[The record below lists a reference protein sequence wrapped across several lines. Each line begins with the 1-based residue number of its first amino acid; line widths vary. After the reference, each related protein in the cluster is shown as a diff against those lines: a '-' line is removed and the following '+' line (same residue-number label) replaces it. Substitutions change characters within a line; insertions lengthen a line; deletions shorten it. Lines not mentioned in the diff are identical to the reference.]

1 MIVARVVLVV
11 RFVCVMVLMPVVIFV
26 GIVILMLFMFVVT
39 VMIVMFV
46 MFVMFVMIVMIV
58 MIIVSPMILR
68 LAIAVHGLYRFE
80 ANKECVIYGGAGRS
94 QYAADAK
101 GQLVMVAKTDICHT
115 MTEHERVA

>member
-1 MIVARVVLVV
+1 MARVVLVV
-11 RFVCVMVLMPVVIFV
+11 HFVCVMVLMPVVVFV
-26 GIVILMLFMFVVT
+26 GIVILMLLMFVVT
-39 VMIVMFV
+39 VMF
-46 MFVMFVMIVMIV
+46 V

-101 GQLVMVAKTDICHT
+101 GQLVMVAKTGICHT
-115 MTEHERVA
+115 MTEHQRVA

>member
-1 MIVARVVLVV
+1 MARVVLVV
-11 RFVCVMVLMPVVIFV
+11 HFVCVMVLMPVVVFV
-26 GIVILMLFMFVVT
+26 GIVILMLLMFVVT
-39 VMIVMFV
+39 VMFV
-46 MFVMFVMIVMIV
+46 MFVMFV

-101 GQLVMVAKTDICHT
+101 GQLVMVAKTGICHT
-115 MTEHERVA
+115 MTEHQRVA